1 MLVREKTRRYLLP
14 PHKYDATRRHP
25 SEDDRRHQRWV
36 GTIRTQCGH
45 IHRHDGGTEALE
57 TPHENG
63 GAGVSELA
71 LGKRRISQHDAQ
83 EIHLSNP
90 PVVFLNPDRH
100 NGRGNTELVLL
111 HGRSS
116 RRDQGVPLQR
126 PPPHRQQN
134 FFETNTSKMDN
145 SASTTRR
152 RSRHE
157 QGNQLGLFRQC
168 VRRCQ

>member
-116 RRDQGVPLQR
+116 RRDQGIPLQR
-126 PPPHRQQN
+126 PPPIGNKTSSKRTRQRW
-134 FFETNTSKMDN
+134 
-145 SASTTRR
+145 TTAQALPVEGHDM
-152 RSRHE
+152 SS
-157 QGNQLGLFRQC
+157 GNQLGFFRQC